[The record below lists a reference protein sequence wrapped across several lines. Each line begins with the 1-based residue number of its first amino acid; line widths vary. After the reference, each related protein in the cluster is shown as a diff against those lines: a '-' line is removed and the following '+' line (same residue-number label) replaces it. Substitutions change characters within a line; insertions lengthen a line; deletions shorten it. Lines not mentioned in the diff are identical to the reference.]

1 MLMGAYIRRRL
12 IQSVVVVWGV
22 SVLVFFLL
30 RLAPGDPV
38 SLLLVESASPE
49 QVAEA
54 KAKWGL
60 DQPIPVQYAVFLG
73 RALRG
78 DLGDSLF
85 FQQPAIEVL
94 MERMPATLQLSAAAL
109 LFSLSVAIPI
119 GLLSALK
126 RDSFWDYLGT
136 GLAMLGQAIPPYW
149 LGIMLILVFSVSL
162 GWFPTSGRG
171 TLSHLVLP
179 AITLGSVLMAL
190 VTRLVRSGMLDVLGE
205 DYVRTARAKG
215 LRERSVIVRHA
226 LRNILIP
233 LVTVI
238 GLQLGALFGGAV
250 ITESI
255 FAWPGVGRLALQS
268 INARDYPMVQASVL
282 VISVVYVFL
291 NLAVDLLYV
300 YLDPRI
306 RYNRNAS

>member
-1 MLMGAYIRRRL
+1 MGAYIRRRL
-12 IQSVVVVWGV
+12 LQSIFVVWGV

-38 SLLLVESASPE
+38 VMLLAESASPE
-49 QVAEA
+49 QIAA
-54 KAKWGL
+54 ARAKWGL
-60 DQPIPVQYAVFLG
+60 DQPIPVQYVVFLG

-94 MERMPATLQLSAAAL
+94 FERMPATLQLSGVAL
-109 LFSLSVAIPI
+109 LFSLAVAIPMGI
-119 GLLSALK
+119 LSALK
-126 RDSFWDYLGT
+126 RDSIWDYLGT

-149 LGIMLILVFSVSL
+149 LGIMLILLFSVSL
-162 GWFPTSGRG
+162 RWFPTSGRG

-190 VTRLVRSGMLDVLGE
+190 VTRLVRSGMLDVLSE

-215 LRERSVIVRHA
+215 LVERTVIVRHA

-250 ITESI
+250 IVESI
-255 FAWPGVGRLALQS
+255 FAWPGVGRLALQAIS
-268 INARDYPMVQASVL
+268 ARDYPLVQAAVL
-282 VISVVYVFL
+282 IISIVYVFL
-291 NLAVDLLYV
+291 NLAVDILYV

-306 RYNRNAS
+306 RYE